1 MTLWI
6 LFCRVNA
13 QVDTLFPFYAK
24 HREQAE
30 RKAAERLQEYS
41 YKRLELKAF
50 PYGFRIVCTHLPGTI
65 EDASPDCRY
74 ELQENR
80 SNQ

>member
-6 LFCRVNA
+6 QFCRVNA

-24 HREQAE
+24 DREQVE
-30 RKAAERLQEYS
+30 RKAAELLQEYP
-41 YKRLELKAF
+41 YKRLELEAF

-65 EDASPDCRY
+65 EDASPDCKY
-74 ELQENR
+74 EFQGNR
-80 SNQ
+80 GNQ